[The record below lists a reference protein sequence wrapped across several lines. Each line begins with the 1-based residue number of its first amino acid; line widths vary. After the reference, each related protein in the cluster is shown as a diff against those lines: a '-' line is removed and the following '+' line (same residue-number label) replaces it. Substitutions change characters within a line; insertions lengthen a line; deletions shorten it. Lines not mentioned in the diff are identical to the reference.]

1 MAQAQ
6 VGKIKLVSME
16 IVDFKTLQKGTIS
29 WDFSPDGHFGIIAV
43 QDFVGNYLFSKKKGA
58 K

>member
-6 VGKIKLVSME
+6 VGKIKLISME
-16 IVDFKTLQKGTIS
+16 IVDFKTLQKGTIF
-29 WDFSPDGHFGIIAV
+29 WNVSPDGHFGIIAV
-43 QDFVGNYLFSKKKGA
+43 QNFVGNYFSKKVGA